1 MGYLFLDQY
10 SLLHF
15 AVGVVAYFWYFDF
28 WSAFLLHTLFEAFEN
43 IPIGIRILNKL
54 FPKGGLFRWP
64 GDKVKSDSFINT
76 VGDTLAFVVGYLIS
90 KYLDELSTLKG
101 WYFVH

>member
-15 AVGVVAYFWYFDF
+15 AVGVIAYFWNLDF
-28 WSAFLLHTLFEAFEN
+28 WTAFILHTLFEAFEN
-43 IPIGIRILNKL
+43 MPIGIQILNKL
-54 FPKGGLFRWP
+54 FPKDGLFRWP
-64 GDKVKSDSFINT
+64 GDKVKADSFINT
-76 VGDTLAFVVGYLIS
+76 VGDTLAFILGYLLS
-90 KYLDELSTLKG
+90 KFLDELSNQKG